1 MKFQYVKMDTTDPV
15 FPHGGVMHRFRP
27 VIEIGIIGPLM
38 ILFGEATLDFGAD
51 DTIFPI
57 SWAERLGID
66 LTNAPLGKATAAN
79 GTSFHYSYA
88 EVELQ
93 LTNDGASTSLGMTN
107 WASG

>member
-1 MKFQYVKMDTTDPV
+1 MKFKYVKVGTKDPV

-27 VIEIGIIGPLM
+27 IIEIGISGLNNT
-38 ILFGEATLDFGAD
+38 LFQQATLDSGAD

-57 SWAERLGID
+57 SWAEPLGID

-79 GTSFHYSYA
+79 GTSFQYYYA

-93 LTNDGASTSLGMTN
+93 LTSVGGEEDEKIA
-107 WASG
+107 WRAIV